1 MEFDFTQHPHR
12 RFNPLTRE
20 WVLVSP
26 HRTKRPWQGAVGE
39 DRADAIPQYEP
50 SCYLCPGNER
60 AGGHKNPPYEE
71 TFVYDNDFPA
81 LLPDS
86 PSGDF
91 NQHDLLISQPEKG
104 LCKVICFTPR
114 HDMSLAR
121 MPLDDIYKVIEI
133 WRQQYEELGALDF
146 INHVQ
151 IFENREGNSSPHPH
165 CQIWATERIPQ
176 DPEIETESQALWL
189 KEKGSDLLGD
199 YLEIEIQDRS
209 RIIAENESFVA
220 LAPFWAV
227 WPYEVMAISRRKV
240 ANLSEMTREE
250 KMGMADILRR
260 ITTAYDNLFR
270 ASFPYSMGIHQAPTD
285 GKAHPEWRL
294 HLHFTSSVLRSP
306 TIPKFMVGYERLGEP
321 QRDFTPEYA
330 AKALRELPTVHYM
343 EGRQA

>member
-1 MEFDFTQHPHR
+1 MDFDFTQHPHR
-12 RFNPLTRE
+12 RFNPLTRQ

-26 HRTKRPWQGAVGE
+26 HRTKRPWQGSVGE
-39 DRADAIPQYEP
+39 DRADQIPSYEP
-50 SCYLCPGNER
+50 TCYLCPGNER
-60 AGGHKNPPYEE
+60 AGGHQNPKYAE

-81 LLPDS
+81 LMPDS
-86 PSGDF
+86 PSGVVNDG
-91 NQHDLLISQPEKG
+91 DLLISEPEKG
-104 LCKVICFTPR
+104 VCRVLCFTPR

-121 MPLDDIYKVIEI
+121 MPIEDITKVIDI
-133 WRQQYEELGALDF
+133 WTQQYEELGVLPY

-176 DPEIETESQALWL
+176 DPQTETQSQREWL
-189 KEKGSDLLGD
+189 LTHGSDLLGD
-199 YLEIEIQDRS
+199 YLALELKHEL
-209 RIIAENESFVA
+209 RIISANDSFVA
-220 LAPFWAV
+220 LAPFWAM
-227 WPYEVMAISRRKV
+227 WPYEVMAIPRRKFS
-240 ANLSEMTREE
+240 NLLQMNEAE
-250 KMGMADILRR
+250 KTDLADILRR

-285 GKAHPEWRL
+285 GDKHEEWRL

-330 AKALRELPTVHYM
+330 AKALRELPEKHYLDK
-343 EGRQA
+343 A

>member
-1 MEFDFTQHPHR
+1 MEFDSSQHPHR
-12 RFNPLTRE
+12 RFNPLTRQ

-39 DRADAIPQYEP
+39 DRADQIPQYEP
-50 SCYLCPGNER
+50 TCYLCPGNDR

-86 PSGDF
+86 PSGTVKEK
-91 NQHDLLISQPEKG
+91 DLLISQPEKG
-104 LCKVICFTPR
+104 YCRVLCFTPR

-121 MPLDDIYKVIEI
+121 MPLGDIVKVIDV
-133 WRQQYEELGALDF
+133 WRQQFEELGALKE

-165 CQIWATERIPQ
+165 CQIWATEQIPQ
-176 DPEIETESQALWL
+176 DPQTETQSQADYLAAH
-189 KEKGSDLLGD
+189 GSDLLGD
-199 YLEIEIQDRS
+199 YLALELEREVRLICANDH
-209 RIIAENESFVA
+209 FVA
-220 LAPFWAV
+220 MAPFWAV
-227 WPYEVMAISRRKV
+227 WPYEVMAIPRRRV
-240 ANLSEMTREE
+240 SNMSEMTAEE
-250 KMGMADILRR
+250 NEGMADILRR
-260 ITTAYDNLFR
+260 ITARYDNLFR

-285 GKAHPEWRL
+285 GKEHPEWRL

-306 TIPKFMVGYERLGEP
+306 TIPKYMVGYERLGEP

-330 AKALRELPTVHYM
+330 AKALRELPEKHYLD
-343 EGRQA
+343 